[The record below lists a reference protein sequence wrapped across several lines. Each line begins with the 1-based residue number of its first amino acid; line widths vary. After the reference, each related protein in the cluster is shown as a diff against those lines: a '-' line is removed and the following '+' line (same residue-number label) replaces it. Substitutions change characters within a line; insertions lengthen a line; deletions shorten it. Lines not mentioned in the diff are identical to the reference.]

1 MVFWASPAHAQT
13 REEYD
18 QVVAEAE
25 AKVSAAQNALQQA
38 EQAYL
43 EAVQRGQSLQTEI
56 DLARQGL
63 QIAQTNYEQ
72 LLMLDP
78 NWVRPTKD
86 IQVSEQVPHT
96 VQVSNTTTIEE
107 TALIPRTIQVPHT
120 ETIQTITQVPRTIV
134 VPHTETITE
143 VTQVPRT
150 ILVPHT
156 ETVREVTLVPREV
169 TTLIPGGLTAKS
181 YNMYGYNNAPPLP
194 GENRLVSTLNV
205 PNINYDW
212 GGGQILNSGLYE
224 DVIVNFSGNI
234 QIPSTGT
241 YGFYAPGDD
250 GIKLIIDN
258 NTIINDWYDKGGGGS
273 TTSLYLTEGSH
284 TITLWFYE
292 NGGGANV
299 WLYWAK
305 PGYGWE
311 IVPSSSFGT
320 QTVTETVYDEVVTY
334 TDVTTYTEEIVYDQV
349 INYIDVITYTEE
361 VVYDEVI
368 EYTDVT
374 TYTEETVYD
383 SVTTYR
389 DVTTYTEEVIYET
402 VWHTETVPDMDAVQP
417 EIQNPELLLIV
428 NERQANLDSA
438 TDAQIENSSIIEV
451 TSQNVLTKQQE
462 LNVAQSELE
471 AIPPFREL
479 PPTPEKTTEP
489 TPEPTEN
496 VIEPL
501 PEPEQTSTPEAPTT
515 AVEQAQAELEQRA
528 EQNDTGVLPYTLADA
543 VTEVQAEEVL
553 AVLTDPTALA
563 EAFSEGVG
571 QTVAFVGELLTDPGK
586 AISAVLENV
595 SQAGLDMTDD
605 QREKAQEVIVPVVIV
620 SQIASMMVGRIK

>member
-1 MVFWASPAHAQT
+1 MLTVFWETPAHGQT
-13 REEYD
+13 REEYN
-18 QVVAEAE
+18 QIVAEAE
-25 AKVSAAQNALQQA
+25 AKISAAQSALQQA
-38 EQAYL
+38 QQKYS
-43 EAVQRGQSLQTEI
+43 EAVQRGQSLQSEI
-56 DLARQGL
+56 DLARQEL
-63 QIAQTNYEQ
+63 VTAQNNYEQ
-72 LLMLDP
+72 NLIPDP
-78 NWVRPTKD
+78 NWIRPTKEV
-86 IQVSEQVPHT
+86 QVSEQVST
-96 VQVSNTTTIEE
+96 
-107 TALIPRTIQVPHT
+107 TIQVPHT
-120 ETIQTITQVPRTIV
+120 EM
-134 VPHTETITE
+134 
-143 VTQVPRT
+143 
-150 ILVPHT
+150 
-156 ETVREVTLVPREV
+156 VREVTMVPRTV
-169 TTLIPGGLTAKS
+169 TTVIPGGLTAKS
-181 YNMYGYNNAPPLP
+181 YNMRGYNNAPPLP
-194 GENRLVSTLNV
+194 TEDKLVKTETVENISFQ
-205 PNINYDW
+205 W
-212 GGGQILNSGLYE
+212 GSGQILNSGLYE
-224 DVIVNFSGNI
+224 DVIVQFSGTIN
-234 QIPSTGT
+234 IPSTGT

-250 GIKLIIDN
+250 GIKVIIDN

-273 TTSLYLTEGSH
+273 TTSTYLTEGSH

-305 PGYGWE
+305 PGYGYE
-311 IVPSSSFGT
+311 IVPPSAFGT

-334 TDVTTYTEEIVYDQV
+334 REVTTFTEEI
-349 INYIDVITYTEE
+349 IF
-361 VVYDEVI
+361 
-368 EYTDVT
+368 
-374 TYTEETVYD
+374 ET
-383 SVTTYR
+383 
-389 DVTTYTEEVIYET
+389 I
-402 VWHTETVPDMDAVQP
+402 WHTEIVLDLDAIQP
-417 EIQNPELLLIV
+417 SIQDPSLLAIV
-428 NERQANLDSA
+428 NEKQTILNNA
-438 TDAQIENSSIIEV
+438 TTSQIENSSIIEAA
-451 TSQNVLTKQQE
+451 SQDVITKQQE

-571 QTVAFVGELLTDPGK
+571 QTVAFVGELLTEPGK

-595 SQAGLDMTDD
+595 SQAGLDMSED